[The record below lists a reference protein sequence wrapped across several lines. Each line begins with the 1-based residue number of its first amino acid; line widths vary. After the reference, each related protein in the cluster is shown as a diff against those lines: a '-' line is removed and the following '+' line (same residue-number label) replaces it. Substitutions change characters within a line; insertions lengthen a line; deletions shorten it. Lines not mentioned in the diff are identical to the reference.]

1 MTGNFT
7 IGGALTTIGD
17 AIFSDT
23 VDFNTN
29 IHQNF
34 VPEIIMAH

>member
-17 AIFSDT
+17 APSDT

-29 IHQNF
+29 IANF
-34 VPEIIMAH
+34 VPK